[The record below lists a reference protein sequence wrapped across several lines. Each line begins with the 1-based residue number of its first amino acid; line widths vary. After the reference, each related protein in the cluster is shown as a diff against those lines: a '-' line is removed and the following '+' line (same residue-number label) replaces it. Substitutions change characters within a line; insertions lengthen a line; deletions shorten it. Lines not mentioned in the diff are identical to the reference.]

1 MMEAHGSLTGGQLR
15 SIQWT
20 YGKATRPCKMLRRPL
35 AHALAAPAS
44 CISSAQLGATPTD
57 DLAKR
62 RGVGMNLY
70 KRCPCSQSKF
80 SRDEIGSFE
89 RLLCPNNNYPIFI
102 ANFKHIIE
110 ILRKTGEATPQPL
123 SSGFSTAPQNLGC
136 ANANLSHCQ
145 GTRPGASSLIW

>member
-1 MMEAHGSLTGGQLR
+1 
-15 SIQWT
+15 
-20 YGKATRPCKMLRRPL
+20 MLRRPL
-35 AHALAAPAS
+35 AHALADPAS

-70 KRCPCSQSKF
+70 MASAGVKACFFFFCKCHKRCPCSQSKF

-145 GTRPGASSLIW
+145 GTRPGASSLI